1 MNKFIIILFFILFFN
16 PNTFAQYQIGIRTGV
31 NLSFQYIENS
41 DFDLEN
47 MNKKYGLNAALILN
61 KPIFSFLSFQPQI
74 IYSQKGVRYTGSLS
88 NYKLSID
95 YFELQTNI
103 KLHSYLFP
111 IYIIGSPYI
120 SYCLSA
126 SSQINT
132 EEPVIEEIGK
142 NNLLFYDFGISA
154 GIGMQKDLGVIK
166 LFIEG
171 RYEFGF
177 VDINA
182 LQNSAGLEI
191 INKNKNIAVF
201 GGILYKFNR
210 FFPE

>member
-1 MNKFIIILFFILFFN
+1 MNKLIIILFFIFFFN
-16 PNTFAQYQIGIRTGV
+16 LNSFSQYQIGVRTGV

-41 DFDLEN
+41 DFDLED
-47 MNKKYGLNAALILN
+47 MNKKYGFNAALVFN
-61 KPIFSFLSFQPQI
+61 KPIFSFLSIQPQL
-74 IYSQKGVRYTGSLS
+74 IYSQNGVEYAGSLS
-88 NYKLSID
+88 TYKLSID
-95 YFELQTNI
+95 YFQFQTNI
-103 KLHSYLFP
+103 KLHSPLFP

-132 EEPVIEEIGK
+132 GDLAIVEISRD
-142 NNLLFYDFGISA
+142 NLLFYDFGIST
-154 GIGMQKDLGVIK
+154 GVGMQKGFGVIK

-177 VDINA
+177 VDING
-182 LQNSAGLEI
+182 QKNSSGIEI
-191 INKNKNIAVF
+191 INKNRNIAIY